1 MTIRNR
7 ERVERIHNSRSTAC
21 NLLSF
26 QVQVVANR
34 LQYDMRPMRILCGP
48 LVLAALLAPIHASTL
63 QQLTLDDMIGKS
75 TMIVRGR
82 VQQTTSAGFQGH
94 MLWTHYTV
102 LVSETLKGSPVRQLD
117 VVVPGGTSRGI
128 QQTYSGAPS
137 FSDNQ
142 DYVMFLWTS
151 KSGLTQVI
159 GLSQGLFAVVPNSAG
174 NAMVIRAASSE
185 HMVNLSG
192 QPVSDSD
199 IQMSLTDLRS
209 RIQLVLSGKG
219 AK

>member
-1 MTIRNR
+1 M
-7 ERVERIHNSRSTAC
+7 
-21 NLLSF
+21 
-26 QVQVVANR
+26 
-34 LQYDMRPMRILCGP
+34 
-48 LVLAALLAPIHASTL
+48 LAALLAPIHASTL
-63 QQLTLDDMIGKS
+63 QQLTLDDMIDKS

-82 VQQTTSAGFQGH
+82 VLQPNYGGFHGH
-94 MLWTHYTV
+94 MIWTHYTV
-102 LVSETLKGSPVRQLD
+102 QVSETLKGSASRQLD
-117 VVVPGGTSRGI
+117 VVVPGGNSGGI
-128 QQTYSGAPS
+128 QQSYSGAPT
-137 FSDNQ
+137 FSANQ

-185 HMVNLSG
+185 HMLNMSG

-199 IQMSLTDLRS
+199 IQMPLTDLRS
-209 RIQLVLSGKG
+209 RIQLVLSGRG